1 MPKRVK
7 NIFKK
12 KITLHNMLEAYK
24 RAAKGKSGNKE
35 VILFGMNLGSNLYE
49 ITNDIY
55 NDRYKMGIYRKF
67 VIYDKINKC
76 AKKYPRQGG
85 KPRKEPL

>member
-24 RAAKGKSGNKE
+24 RAAKGKSSNKE
-35 VILFGMNLGSNLYE
+35 VILFGINLGIML
-49 ITNDIY
+49 
-55 NDRYKMGIYRKF
+55 K
-67 VIYDKINKC
+67 KI
-76 AKKYPRQGG
+76 
-85 KPRKEPL
+85 

>member
-24 RAAKGKSGNKE
+24 RAAKGKSSNKE
-35 VILFGMNLGSNLYE
+35 VILFGMN
-49 ITNDIY
+49 
-55 NDRYKMGIYRKF
+55 
-67 VIYDKINKC
+67 
-76 AKKYPRQGG
+76 
-85 KPRKEPL
+85 